1 VQGGCFIG
9 AIGKVPQYAEFVRI
23 RPPGDLASSF
33 ETWLASGFE
42 GAHMRY
48 GDTWRTKF
56 AEGAPYA
63 FVWTHRSQPDTAL
76 CGILAPSRDAVGR
89 SYPVTVFAAVPLSFL
104 GDTPHAIPLAFG
116 DFLDRA
122 YQTAS
127 PSLYQEGG
135 HLTAPSYQEGGHLA
149 APLEQALQWLQAPG
163 YETVASA
170 AIEYAAWCDGTAPE
184 QAWLPLFENG
194 ASGAQHA
201 LAMLALALEPF
212 QGVERPATKL
222 GVRLSL
228 GAGGAA
234 AAVVWLD
241 VIRRMARWRATVPV
255 TFWSIQSG
263 SLVVHFGDVPPSTLP
278 ELWLP
283 DPDNESLVPVDG
295 IHAAGI
301 PSRLSQRMEN
311 LLHQGHGRFADV
323 LHALESWGS

>member
-1 VQGGCFIG
+1 MQGGWFIG
-9 AIGKVPQYAEFVRI
+9 ALGKVPQYAEFVRL

-56 AEGAPYA
+56 AEGAPHA
-63 FVWTHRSQPDTAL
+63 FVWTHRSQPDMAL
-76 CGILAPSRDAVGR
+76 CGVIAPSRDAVGR
-89 SYPVTVFAAVPLSFL
+89 SYPITVFAALPLSLF

-116 DFLDRA
+116 DFLDGA
-122 YQTAS
+122 YQAVNPAS
-127 PSLYQEGG
+127 SSSSQPLPLDQAVQWLSP
-135 HLTAPSYQEGGHLA
+135 PSYES
-149 APLEQALQWLQAPG
+149 
-163 YETVASA
+163 VASA
-170 AIEYAAWCDGTAPE
+170 AMEYDAWCDGTAPD

-228 GAGGAA
+228 GSGGAA

-241 VIRRMARWRATVPV
+241 VIRRMARWRTTVPV
-255 TFWSIQSG
+255 TFWSMQSG
-263 SLVVHFGDVPPSTLP
+263 SLIVHFGDVPPSTLA

-283 DPDNESLVPVDG
+283 DSDNESLVPVDG

-301 PSRLSQRMEN
+301 PSRLSQRIEN

-323 LHALESWGS
+323 LHALESWAHSLPRPQ